1 MPGARRLR
9 LSIAAVVLILAVLVA
24 SGMGLYWL
32 MNARSFQLIGDIVSH
47 VSTPEPVVAL
57 TFDDGPVAGR
67 VDTILGTLR
76 QANVRAT
83 FYVIGE
89 PLAASPESGRKLVTA
104 GHELGN
110 HSYTHDRMVFR
121 SYGFYADE
129 LEQTEALIRGT
140 GYSGPTTFR
149 PPFGKKLLGLPFYL
163 WQTGRTSVTW
173 NVEPESDPAVAAN
186 PDRIVAHVLEKTR
199 PGSIILLHPWYDS
212 GEPTRQAILPIVAG
226 LRERGFRFVTVSE
239 LLALRTGSQ

>member
-1 MPGARRLR
+1 MTPSTISRTVVPGARRLR

-32 MNARSFQLIGDIVSH
+32 MNARSFQLIGDIVSY

-89 PLAASPESGRKLVTA
+89 PLAASPESGR
-104 GHELGN
+104 
-110 HSYTHDRMVFR
+110 
-121 SYGFYADE
+121 
-129 LEQTEALIRGT
+129 
-140 GYSGPTTFR
+140 
-149 PPFGKKLLGLPFYL
+149 
-163 WQTGRTSVTW
+163 
-173 NVEPESDPAVAAN
+173 
-186 PDRIVAHVLEKTR
+186 
-199 PGSIILLHPWYDS
+199 
-212 GEPTRQAILPIVAG
+212 
-226 LRERGFRFVTVSE
+226 
-239 LLALRTGSQ
+239 